1 MMYVSHII
9 MLYILNSYSA
19 VCHLYLSKSG
29 RKKIIYIHVYIYK
42 GNKTKTYLVCL
53 QPSWRREQWEGG
65 WKIHRG
71 CRVRPWEKRTMDG
84 PQFIVKMLR
93 CLDMTL

>member
-42 GNKTKTYLVCL
+42 GNKTKTCLVSL
-53 QPSWRREQWEGG
+53 QPSWRREQ
-65 WKIHRG
+65 
-71 CRVRPWEKRTMDG
+71 
-84 PQFIVKMLR
+84 
-93 CLDMTL
+93 